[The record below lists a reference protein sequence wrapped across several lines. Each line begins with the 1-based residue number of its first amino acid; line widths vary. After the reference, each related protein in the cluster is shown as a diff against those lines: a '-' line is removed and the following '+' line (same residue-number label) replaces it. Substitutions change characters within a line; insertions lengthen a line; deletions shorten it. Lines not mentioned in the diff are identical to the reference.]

1 MRAFFDFDSRGTTLA
16 REVRGGATT
25 FLTMAYI
32 LFANPAILHA
42 AGVPLDAAIAST
54 ALAAGLAS
62 ILMGL
67 IANFPLALAPGMGLN
82 AVVAFQVAPQLGSWQ
97 AAMGLIVLDGLVVL
111 VLVLAGAREAILH
124 AIPVDLRRAIGAGI
138 GLFITLI
145 GLVN

>member
-67 IANFPLALAPGMGLN
+67 IANFPLALAPGMVLN
-82 AVVAFQVAPQLGSWQ
+82 AVVSFQVARLLCSWPSC
-97 AAMGLIVLDGLVVL
+97 MGLSGFVGRVV
-111 VLVLAGAREAILH
+111 
-124 AIPVDLRRAIGAGI
+124 
-138 GLFITLI
+138 
-145 GLVN
+145 